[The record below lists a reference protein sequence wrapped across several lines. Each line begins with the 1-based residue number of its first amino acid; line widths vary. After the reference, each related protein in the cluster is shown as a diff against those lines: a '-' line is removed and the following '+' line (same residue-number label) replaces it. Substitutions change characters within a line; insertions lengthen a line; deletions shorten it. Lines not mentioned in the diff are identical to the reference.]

1 MIWITLT
8 EDDVLTRLAGPE
20 LSAYR
25 TAAKASG
32 QADPLPEIISGVVQ
46 EARGRV
52 AKAGYTA
59 EDEDAIPEQI
69 KHHVLAIIRYRLV
82 TRLPLEVKESR
93 RKEYEDA
100 MQFLRE
106 VAAGD
111 VVLDDA
117 ASGTMST
124 GSSQVISSRPTGIT
138 STSLKGL

>member
-1 MIWITLT
+1 MTWITLT

-25 TAAKASG
+25 TAAKAAG
-32 QADPLPEIISGVVQ
+32 QADPLPEIISGAVQ

-52 AKAGYTA
+52 AKAGYTSD
-59 EDEDAIPEQI
+59 DEDAVPEQV

-100 MQFLRE
+100 LQFLRE

-117 ASGTMST
+117 ATGTLGG
-124 GSSQVISSRPTGIT
+124 GSSQVISSRARPV
-138 STSLKGL
+138 SLTSLKGL